1 MSKLFKALESLER
14 HAEAQSQE
22 ALHVKP
28 VLTEIS
34 PNQVYFKIALIVLI
48 CIALGAAIGGL
59 AWSYKKKVGHATPIN
74 RKISIQAVQQT
85 TGPLIATDAEQPSTS
100 SGGNIPAAPLQINPG
115 QDSEAHIPPKS
126 VSQGVGHSLG
136 EHEIPSLDHHISEE
150 MLNQKAFPASNED
163 STHPSSLSD
172 TKKYIL
178 TKKSNEKVVQN
189 FVPKKSDAQPAIT
202 EIVEDKSLKAKKLI
216 YQAES
221 ALKQNN
227 STLAIQFLQ
236 SSWDL
241 VKNPAV
247 ANNLAALLIQQKKDQ
262 EALTIIDQALRLTPN
277 DQDLLYNRQLIQEH
291 K

>member
-22 ALHVKP
+22 PLHIKP
-28 VLTEIS
+28 VLTGTS
-34 PNQVYFKIALIVLI
+34 PNQAYFRIALIVLM

-59 AWSYKKKVGHATPIN
+59 AWSYKKKAGHVTPTN
-74 RKISIQAVQQT
+74 HKMNMQAVQQT
-85 TGPLIATDAEQPSTS
+85 GEPPVQADNEQPSTS
-100 SGGNIPAAPLQINPG
+100 SKGKILTAPTESNTSQYSIAKTPPQPAQKQI
-115 QDSEAHIPPKS
+115 D
-126 VSQGVGHSLG
+126 HSLG
-136 EHEIPSLDHHISEE
+136 EHEIPSLDQHISEE
-150 MLNQKAFPASNED
+150 MLHMRNLPDSFEDSKHASSPYDVKKIPSTQKNNDKFVQNVAPQKADN
-163 STHPSSLSD
+163 
-172 TKKYIL
+172 
-178 TKKSNEKVVQN
+178 
-189 FVPKKSDAQPAIT
+189 QPAIT
-202 EIVEDKSLKAKKLI
+202 AIVEDKSLKAKKLI
-216 YQAES
+216 YQAET

-227 STLAIQFLQ
+227 SALAIQFLQ

-291 K
+291 R